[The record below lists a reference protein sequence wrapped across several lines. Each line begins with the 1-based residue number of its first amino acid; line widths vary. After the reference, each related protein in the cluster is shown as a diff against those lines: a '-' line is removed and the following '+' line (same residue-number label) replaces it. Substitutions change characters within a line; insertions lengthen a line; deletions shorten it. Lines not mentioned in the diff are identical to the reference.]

1 MSTTNLVFLV
11 AEIGVNWDGDIELA
25 SNMMQSAKNMG
36 FDAVKFQS
44 FNESIIGEHPE
55 KNRLLKSSIT
65 EYNIDTLHA
74 AAHSV
79 GIEWFCTP
87 MNPAAVELI
96 DPYVTKFK
104 IRELDGRILLENKTN
119 VIIDKILKTDKEVFV
134 SSCDSPKKSKFW
146 SDSRI
151 SWMYCV
157 PKYPCDLSDLDFT
170 NFEDFNGYSNH
181 CPDFLAP
188 LSAVLFGAKILEI
201 HTTLDKTRGFVDNNV
216 SYDFSELEKLM
227 DLIHKCKTILTKHT

>member
-1 MSTTNLVFLV
+1 MVSVIS
-11 AEIGVNWDGDIELA
+11 EIGVNWDGDFDVVREMITK
-25 SNMMQSAKNMG
+25 SKNIG
-36 FDAVKFQS
+36 CDAVKFQS
-44 FNESIIGEHPE
+44 FDEKNLGNHPE
-55 KNRLLKSSIT
+55 KSKLLKCAINRT
-65 EYNIDTLHA
+65 NIDKIDDIA
-74 AAHSV
+74 KSV

-119 VIIDKILKTDKEVFV
+119 DIIDKILKTDKEVFV

-146 SDSRI
+146 SNSRI

-157 PKYPCDLSDLDFT
+157 PKYPCDLSDLDFR

-201 HTTLDKTRGFVDNNV
+201 HTTLDKTQGFVDNNV

-227 DLIHKCKTILTKHT
+227 DLIHKCKKITTKYT